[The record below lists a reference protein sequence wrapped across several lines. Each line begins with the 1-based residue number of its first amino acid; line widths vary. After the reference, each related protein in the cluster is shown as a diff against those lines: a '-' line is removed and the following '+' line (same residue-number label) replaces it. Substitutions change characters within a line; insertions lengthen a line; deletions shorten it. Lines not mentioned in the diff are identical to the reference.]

1 MFGKFALISP
11 ERKIRSEER
20 VEIATLSNS
29 NRQKIIGATS
39 MKLHIISRLIAM
51 VGLMVAGRAT
61 GDTLADESLPPP
73 PAPVRHTT
81 AVHPTIP
88 IVSPGEVSATPEMW
102 FYEQAL
108 ASYDNPK
115 YAIRA
120 AAEQRANQRRAR
132 MAAMEWYG
140 YSNSRPL
147 WGIDPVHG
155 YLNPQWVG
163 NGYDPFSWVR
173 PPTRR

>member
-1 MFGKFALISP
+1 
-11 ERKIRSEER
+11 
-20 VEIATLSNS
+20 
-29 NRQKIIGATS
+29 
-39 MKLHIISRLIAM
+39 MKLRIISRLIAM

-108 ASYDNPK
+108 AR
-115 YAIRA
+115 IRQP
-120 AAEQRANQRRAR
+120 EIRHPCCRRATR
-132 MAAMEWYG
+132 QSTVRPHGGDGMVWLLQQPAAG
-140 YSNSRPL
+140 
-147 WGIDPVHG
+147 GIDPVHG
-155 YLNPQWVG
+155 
-163 NGYDPFSWVR
+163 S
-173 PPTRR
+173 